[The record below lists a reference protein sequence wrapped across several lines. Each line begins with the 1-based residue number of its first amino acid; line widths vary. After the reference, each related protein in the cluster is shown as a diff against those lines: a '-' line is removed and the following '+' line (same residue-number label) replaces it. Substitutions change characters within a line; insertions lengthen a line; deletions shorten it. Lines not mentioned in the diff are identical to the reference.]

1 MTQSIKGQV
10 VSSSAINIK
19 EPLSAAQ
26 QQSRLSPKQALIGSG
41 AASQSSYST
50 INTLSKHV
58 LVAGGKQNGGG
69 VMEEEMPPY
78 SQIGN

>member
-1 MTQSIKGQV
+1 M
-10 VSSSAINIK
+10 
-19 EPLSAAQ
+19 
-26 QQSRLSPKQALIGSG
+26 GSG

-58 LVAGGKQNGGG
+58 LVAGGKQNGG
-69 VMEEEMPPY
+69 VTEEEMPPY